1 MLRISKVIE
10 LLWESL
16 PPRKNAIN
24 RAVGSSHEC
33 IRKKSTRS
41 IQKNLDNI
49 IWYGCYKSSRAG
61 KCHTF
66 LVSFIIPLPWSEWFR
81 SCFVTRC
88 KIFSNITHQTPLREG
103 RSNTILDNL
112 FLRVSYLCTGLIL
125 YVIWLLKDTPRS
137 RSSFLNLSSKVDS
150 SNRKEKRKFEI
161 TQVYFEF

>member
-1 MLRISKVIE
+1 MGKCGCQNSWWGLCLKYHKNIKLLFNCFSTVLKKVELLRISKVIE

-16 PPRKNAIN
+16 LPCKNAIN

-103 RSNTILDNL
+103 S
-112 FLRVSYLCTGLIL
+112 V
-125 YVIWLLKDTPRS
+125 
-137 RSSFLNLSSKVDS
+137 
-150 SNRKEKRKFEI
+150 
-161 TQVYFEF
+161 